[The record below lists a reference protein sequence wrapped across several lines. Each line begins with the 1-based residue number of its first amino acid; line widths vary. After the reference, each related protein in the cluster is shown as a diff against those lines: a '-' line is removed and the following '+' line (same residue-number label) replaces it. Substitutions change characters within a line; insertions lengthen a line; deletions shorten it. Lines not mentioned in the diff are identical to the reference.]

1 MAFIEHF
8 EMASIICCFSWAW
21 QIVALRR
28 AKCKNM
34 ECLALACG
42 DKAVDGLTHGVLG
55 YHVLGEEKYNFI
67 ENLKNPHSCST
78 ILIKV

>member
-1 MAFIEHF
+1 MLHVLIVCALSP
-8 EMASIICCFSWAW
+8 AVPDRL
-21 QIVALRR
+21 IVALRR

>member
-1 MAFIEHF
+1 MLHVLIVCALSPAVPHRL
-8 EMASIICCFSWAW
+8 
-21 QIVALRR
+21 IVALRR

>member
-1 MAFIEHF
+1 
-8 EMASIICCFSWAW
+8 
-21 QIVALRR
+21 
-28 AKCKNM
+28 M
-34 ECLALACG
+34 ERLALACG